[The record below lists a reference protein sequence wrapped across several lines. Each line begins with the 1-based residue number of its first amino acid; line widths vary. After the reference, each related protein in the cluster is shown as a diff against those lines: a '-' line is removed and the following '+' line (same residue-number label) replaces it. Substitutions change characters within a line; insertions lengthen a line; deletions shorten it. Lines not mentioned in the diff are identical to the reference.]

1 MSQSYSELM
10 PSIVGKL
17 SPDMANWQIM
27 HIYTQDCRTQSG
39 EPFNLRALRGQ
50 VLLIV
55 NVASRCGY
63 TPQLAE
69 FERLYRRYRDQGFT
83 VLAFPCNQ
91 FARQSPEPAKAF
103 AEFCERNYSV
113 TFPIMEKVAVNGNNA
128 HPLFVLLRR
137 QAPGVLGSTPIKW
150 NFTKFLVGRDG
161 QVIRRFGPRDDR
173 LRIIPDLE
181 KALETP
187 FSA

>member
-1 MSQSYSELM
+1 
-10 PSIVGKL
+10 
-17 SPDMANWQIM
+17 M
-27 HIYTQDCRTQSG
+27 HIYTQDCRTHSG

-50 VLLIV
+50 VLLLT

-69 FERLYRRYRDQGFT
+69 LEKLYRYYRDQGFT
-83 VLAFPCNQ
+83 VLAFPCDQ
-91 FARQSPEPAKAF
+91 FARQSPESAQGF
-103 AEFCERNYSV
+103 AVFCERNYGV
-113 TFPIMEKVAVNGNNA
+113 TFPVMEKVRVNGRRA

-137 QAPGVLGSTPIKW
+137 QAPGVLGSTQIKW

-161 QVIRRFGPRDDR
+161 QVICRFGPRDTGKHIVPR
-173 LRIIPDLE
+173 LE
-181 KALETP
+181 KALDTP

>member
-1 MSQSYSELM
+1 
-10 PSIVGKL
+10 
-17 SPDMANWQIM
+17 M
-27 HIYTQDCRTQSG
+27 HIYHQDCRTQSG

-69 FERLYRRYRDQGFT
+69 LERLYRRYRYRGFT

-91 FARQSPEPAKAF
+91 FARQSPESARAF
-103 AEFCERNYSV
+103 ADFCERQYDV
-113 TFPIMEKVAVNGNNA
+113 TFPVMEKVRVNGRNA

-161 QVIRRFGPRDDR
+161 QVICRFSPRDTSQRMIPR
-173 LRIIPDLE
+173 LED
-181 KALETP
+181 ALDTP

>member
-1 MSQSYSELM
+1 
-10 PSIVGKL
+10 
-17 SPDMANWQIM
+17 M
-27 HIYTQDCRTQSG
+27 HIYAQDCRTQSG

-50 VLLIV
+50 VLLVV

-69 FERLYRRYRDQGFT
+69 LEGLYRRYRDQGFT

-91 FARQSPEPAKAF
+91 FARQSPESARAF
-103 AEFCERNYSV
+103 ADFCERSYGM
-113 TFPIMEKVAVNGNNA
+113 TFPVMEKVRVNGRGA
-128 HPLFVLLRR
+128 HPLFVLLRQ
-137 QAPGVLGSTPIKW
+137 QAPGMLGSTTIKW

-161 QVIRRFGPRDDR
+161 QVIRRFGPRADSR
-173 LRIIPDLE
+173 RMTA
-181 KALETP
+181 ALETALDTP

>member
-1 MSQSYSELM
+1 
-10 PSIVGKL
+10 
-17 SPDMANWQIM
+17 M
-27 HIYTQDCRTQSG
+27 HIYNQDCRTHSG

-50 VLLIV
+50 VLLVV

-69 FERLYRRYRDQGFT
+69 LERLYRRYRDQGFT

-91 FARQSPEPAKAF
+91 FARQSPESSPAF
-103 AEFCERNYSV
+103 AQFCEQNYGV
-113 TFPIMEKVAVNGNNA
+113 TFPLMEKVRVNGRGA

-137 QAPGVLGSTPIKW
+137 QAPGVLGSTTIKW

-161 QVIRRFGPRDDR
+161 QVICRFGPRADR
-173 LRIIPDLE
+173 RRMMP
-181 KALETP
+181 ALEAALDTP

>member
-1 MSQSYSELM
+1 
-10 PSIVGKL
+10 
-17 SPDMANWQIM
+17 M
-27 HIYTQDCRTQSG
+27 HIYNQDCRTQSG

-63 TPQLAE
+63 TPQLTE
-69 FERLYRRYRDQGFT
+69 LERLYRRYRYQGFT

-91 FARQSPEPAKAF
+91 FAHQSPEPAPAF
-103 AEFCERNYSV
+103 AEFCLRHYDV
-113 TFPIMEKVAVNGNNA
+113 TFPVMEKVRVNGRGA

-137 QAPGVLGSTPIKW
+137 QAPGVLGSTQIKW

-161 QVIRRFGPRDDR
+161 QVVCRFSPRDTSLD
-173 LRIIPDLE
+173 IIPRLE
-181 KALETP
+181 TALDTP

>member
-1 MSQSYSELM
+1 M
-10 PSIVGKL
+10 
-17 SPDMANWQIM
+17 QI
-27 HIYTQDCRTQSG
+27 YNQDCRTSSG

-50 VLLIV
+50 VLLVV
-55 NVASRCGY
+55 NVASRCTY

-69 FERLYRRYRDQGFT
+69 LERLYRRYRYQGFT

-91 FARQSPEPAKAF
+91 FAHQSPESARAF
-103 AEFCERNYSV
+103 GAFCEREYDV
-113 TFPIMEKVAVNGNNA
+113 TFPVMEKVRVNGRYA

-137 QAPGVLGSTPIKW
+137 QAPGMLGSTPIKW

-161 QVIRRFGPRDDR
+161 QVIRRFSPRTDR
-173 LRIIPDLE
+173 LRIVPELE
-181 KALETP
+181 RALQIP